1 MTDTL
6 FQRPCVTLKLAT
18 SLDGRI
24 ATVAGHSKWITG
36 EHARTRVHHMRA
48 AHDCVLTGIG
58 TVLADDPELT
68 ARLQPSTS
76 HQPLRAVVDSLARTP
91 SNAKLLQTLSQGP
104 VCLFHDHQHHDACAG
119 LDRIQ
124 VAKTPDGSG
133 LDLTEIL
140 SILQNRFHVKT
151 LMVEAGA
158 RLAGSFL
165 RAKLVDK
172 IVWFRA
178 PIILGGDAM
187 SVFSALGVIE
197 LSQAIRLSCTDVS
210 KVGDDVVE
218 TYELQNQD

>member
-1 MTDTL
+1 MTDTSI
-6 FQRPCVTLKLAT
+6 QRPCVTLKLAT

-36 EHARTRVHHMRA
+36 DIARTRVHQMRA

-68 ARLQPSTS
+68 ARLQPPAS
-76 HQPLRAVVDSLARTP
+76 HQPLRAVVDSHARTP
-91 SNAKLLQTLSQGP
+91 NSAKLLQTLSQGP
-104 VCLFHDHQHHDACAG
+104 VCLFHDHRHHGACAG

-124 VAKTPDGSG
+124 ISRTLDGSG

-140 SILQNRFHVKT
+140 SILQSRFHVKT
-151 LMVEAGA
+151 VMVEAGA

-187 SVFSALGVIE
+187 SVFSALGVTD
-197 LSQAIRLSCTDVS
+197 LSQAISLTCTDIS
-210 KVGDDVVE
+210 KVGDDVIE
-218 TYELQNQD
+218 TYALQQQD